1 MERRFNAYL
10 RSERWMALFSIGW
23 GALSAVAAGWAY
35 RHWQG
40 ELFWAL
46 LFTIFL
52 LSLVQVWAGIR
63 RLLKARSLRN
73 ELHSIVEIAPPTFAA
88 LELPRL
94 DKREL
99 SFVRRRFIEQALF
112 VMGLCFALAGSFGI
126 SGQSLL
132 GTGIGLC
139 VQMAVLLIITLTSQW
154 RDSLYRN
161 EIERERGP

>member
-10 RSERWMALFSIGW
+10 RGERSTALFSIGW
-23 GALSAVAAGWAY
+23 GALSAAAAAWAY
-35 RHWQG
+35 LHWQG

-46 LFTIFL
+46 LFTVCL
-52 LSLVQVWAGIR
+52 LSLVQLRAGIR
-63 RLLKARSLRN
+63 RLVKARSLSK

-94 DKREL
+94 DKQEQSL
-99 SFVRRRFIEQALF
+99 MRRRFIEQALF
-112 VMGLCFALAGSFGI
+112 VMGLCFALAGGFGI

-139 VQMAVLLIITLTSQW
+139 IQMAILLIITLTSQW
-154 RDSLYRN
+154 RATLYRN